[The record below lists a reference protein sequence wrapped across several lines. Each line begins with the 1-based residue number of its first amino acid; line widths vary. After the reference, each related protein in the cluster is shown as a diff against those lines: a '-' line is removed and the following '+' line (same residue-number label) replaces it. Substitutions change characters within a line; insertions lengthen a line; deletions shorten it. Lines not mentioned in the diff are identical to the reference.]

1 MCVVSNGIDVKQA
14 GWLLLAVLV
23 VVLLVA
29 AGAAMLMAQAHLG
42 LRSVQQEHQTL
53 QDDIDK
59 WSPLLTSRE
68 SNNGE

>member
-1 MCVVSNGIDVKQA
+1 MCVVNRGRDAKQA

-42 LRSVQQEHQTL
+42 LRSVQQEHQAL
-53 QDDIDK
+53 QDDVDQ
-59 WSPLLTSRE
+59 WPPLLTSRE
-68 SNNGE
+68 LNNVQ

>member
-1 MCVVSNGIDVKQA
+1 MCAVTNGIDAKQG

-53 QDDIDK
+53 QGEVDQ
-59 WSPLLTSRE
+59 WPPLLTSRE
-68 SNNGE
+68 SHNDE

>member
-1 MCVVSNGIDVKQA
+1 MCVVSNDIDVKQA